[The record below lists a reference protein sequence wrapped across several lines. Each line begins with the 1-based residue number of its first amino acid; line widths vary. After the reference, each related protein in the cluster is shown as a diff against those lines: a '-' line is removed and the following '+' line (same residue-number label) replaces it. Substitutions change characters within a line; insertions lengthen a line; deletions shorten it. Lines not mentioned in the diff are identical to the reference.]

1 MGKIFSAQ
9 DFSSSDMQNFGVRA
23 RELLS
28 GKTVAIIGVGLIGGS
43 IGAAL
48 RQDGSVRKVLGFDL
62 SKEVIDLAREMGVID
77 AGEVGLS
84 KALQDAD
91 LVIVSVPVA
100 KIPEVVAMALPFLA
114 DGCVITDTGS
124 TKAGILKKME
134 EILPGRLI
142 FIGGHPMAGGEQAGV
157 AAADPYLMQNAV
169 YVLTPPE
176 GREEDY
182 RIRRG
187 LEMASA
193 LVEVLGAHRYI
204 ISAEEHDRIVAAV
217 SHLPHLAAVAL
228 VSAVGRLAER
238 DERFLAF
245 AAGGFRDTTR
255 VASSNSLIWKDICTS
270 NRGPLLEMIRLL
282 QAELG
287 ELAAT
292 LEAGNAGKL
301 GDHLERARQVRATI
315 PAKRK
320 GILSP
325 MREIVIQVQD
335 RPGAISEVASLLA
348 AERINIRDIEILRV
362 REREGGSLLLAFEGE
377 EPLEKAVSLL
387 RTHGFTVRRR

>member
-1 MGKIFSAQ
+1 ME
-9 DFSSSDMQNFGVRA
+9 QNFGA
-23 RELLS
+23 QAGELLS
-28 GKTVAIIGVGLIGGS
+28 GKTVAIMGVGLIGGS

-48 RQDGSVRKVLGFDL
+48 KQDGSVRKVLGFDL
-62 SKEVIDLAREMGVID
+62 SRQAIDQAIEMGIID
-77 AGEVGLS
+77 AGDVAPS
-84 KALQDAD
+84 DALQEAD
-91 LVIVSVPVA
+91 LVIVSVPVEQ
-100 KIPEVVAMALPFLA
+100 IPGVIGETIPFLP

-124 TKAGILKKME
+124 TKAGILRKME

-169 YVLTPPE
+169 YVITPPKSAMD
-176 GREEDY
+176 R

-187 LEMASA
+187 LELVSA

-204 ISAEEHDRIVAAV
+204 ISAGEHDRIVAAV
-217 SHLPHLAAVAL
+217 SHLPHLTAVAL
-228 VSAVGRLAER
+228 VNAVGKLAES

-255 VASSNSLIWKDICTS
+255 IASSSALIWRDICLS
-270 NRGPLLEMIRLL
+270 NRAPLLEMIRLL

-292 LEAGNAGKL
+292 LEGCDAERL
-301 GDHLERARQVRATI
+301 GERLERARQVRATI
-315 PAKRK
+315 PARRK

-335 RPGAISEVASLLA
+335 RPGAINEVTSLLA
-348 AERINIRDIEILRV
+348 AEKINIRDIEILRV

-387 RTHGFTVRRR
+387 KTHGFSARRR